1 MVTLKDDF
9 DPIGCTVLVRC
20 KVNGEDFTWCE
31 FKVHDM
37 TGESISPILHMEVT
51 EKEPGL
57 QQFLT
62 LPLKSFDQRVFSLWP
77 EDQFWTVQNAI
88 PA

>member
-1 MVTLKDDF
+1 MVTLKDDL

-20 KVNGEDFTWCE
+20 KVNGHDFQWNE
-31 FKVHDM
+31 FKVHSI
-37 TGESISPILHMEVT
+37 TGEDTEPILHMEVDY
-51 EKEPGL
+51 KEDGI
-57 QQFLT
+57 QSFLT

>member
-37 TGESISPILHMEVT
+37 TGKINEPMLHMEVN
-51 EKEPGL
+51 EKQNGL

-88 PA
+88 LA